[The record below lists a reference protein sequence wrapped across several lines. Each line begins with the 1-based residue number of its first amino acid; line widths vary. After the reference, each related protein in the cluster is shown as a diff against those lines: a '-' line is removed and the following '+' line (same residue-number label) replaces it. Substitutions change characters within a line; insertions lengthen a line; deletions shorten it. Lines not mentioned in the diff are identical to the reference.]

1 MINSIIRGKR
11 HNKLHKKK
19 QLLINGLSEL
29 KIEPKDEV
37 IEKFIIFLHEL
48 KKWNRV
54 YNLTAITKDDDI
66 IIKHFLDSLL
76 FLRFIPTGCW
86 DVCDIGSGA
95 GFPGF
100 PLAFVRHELN
110 ITLLEPS
117 NKKAAFLRH
126 IKRKLSLNNIEI
138 FESRV
143 EDIKGVF
150 FDIAVTRALF
160 RISELFIKAGHIIKE
175 NGFFIINKGPAL
187 KEEIKEMPA
196 DIKIEIDSV
205 ALPLTSIKRNV
216 VKIIR

>member
-1 MINSIIRGKR
+1 M
-11 HNKLHKKK
+11 HKEK

-29 KIEPKDEV
+29 NIEPKEEV

-76 FLRFIPTGCW
+76 FLRFIPVGCW

-100 PLAFVRHELN
+100 PLAFIRHELN

-117 NKKAAFLRH
+117 NKKAAFSRH
-126 IKRKLSLNNIEI
+126 IKRKLSLNNIQI
-138 FESRV
+138 LESRV
-143 EDIKGVF
+143 EDIKDIF

-160 RISELFIKAGHIIKE
+160 SVSELIAKAQHIIKE
-175 NGFFIINKGPAL
+175 NGFFIMNKGPAL
-187 KEEIKEMPA
+187 IDEIKEITA
-196 DIKIEIDSV
+196 DIKLEIV
-205 ALPLTSIKRNV
+205 PAILPLTSIKRNI
-216 VKIIR
+216 VKIMR